1 MLPRKSLLPLKREF
15 ERIHKTGKVYDSPS
29 FGLVVSFG
37 AKNGPGAAFI
47 VSKKIDKGSVV
58 RHEVKRKLSD
68 AVSPFLSRLQ
78 SNVELVF
85 LTKPK
90 VKEATEEQLQKEI
103 ETVLERA
110 RLLS

>member
-1 MLPRKSLLPLKREF
+1 M
-15 ERIHKTGKVYDSPS
+15 YDSPS

-37 AKNGPGAAFI
+37 AENGPGAAFI
-47 VSKKIDKGSVV
+47 VSKKIDKRSVV

-68 AVSPFLSRLQ
+68 ALSPFLPRVQ

-90 VKEATEEQLQKEI
+90 AKETTSEQLQKEV
-103 ETVLERA
+103 EVVLERA